1 MKSPSKNNKDKI
13 STQISLNNEKNNE
26 KKNQKNK
33 LPYFNNN
40 EKEINSNNE
49 DKNIKKDDKFFN
61 RIETND
67 YLKSKIH
74 KLNNKKNNN
83 NNNLN
88 NGFSNQSESDNENKH
103 LLITQMR
110 KDNFDKIN
118 QENRKKIKSRNQNYE
133 EKKNHQILEKLK
145 SQKNKLKNRILKLKE
160 SKSLIEKESNLTV
173 VDENINKD
181 KLKEIESKT
190 IDTTEKI
197 KKLDYEIND
206 ILHTDSNINKK
217 DKIKLFLINFEK
229 EKEIAEIRAKKYSEE
244 SKKRKAKMKKDIDSI
259 INKRKK
265 EIDLKEEE
273 EKKQRI
279 EYLKKLKERDKETRF
294 NIEKIKDEKF
304 KGLKVEEH
312 IKDKIN
318 TNENNYLF
326 NQLKEKF
333 IQKEEDLIKNENKK
347 RKYLMRSIP
356 FDEIKEFEINYLEKK
371 LKYQKDLK
379 ERSESFKKEFYEN
392 NYIPNY
398 ISHFRELSEINCNKL
413 RIERE
418 KKRKKI
424 EGQIKTQK
432 VYSERI
438 LSEKK
443 PNINLKLKKEREDKI
458 LKLTEK
464 KIIKDT
470 LNNHKKNRIL
480 LIKRDPNKPLKYN
493 WDLKL
498 DNIEDNSIN
507 KSFEIIKP
515 KRIPLS
521 LSISRKKLTLQNNE
535 NKQKDYLEEL
545 KKEREEKE
553 KNKRN
558 NENDNKILRYK
569 FNAPNINIYDK
580 VNHLKLNAINLSR
593 NVEENEKLLKKKGG
607 IEKNPEL
614 GEKFAYLLID
624 SIETKLSILNT
635 VDFN

>member
-1 MKSPSKNNKDKI
+1 MKSPSKNDKDNKK
-13 STQISLNNEKNNE
+13 STDISLNNEKINE
-26 KKNQKNK
+26 KKKQNNK
-33 LPYFNNN
+33 LPYFKYNN
-40 EKEINSNNE
+40 EKETNSNIE
-49 DKNIKKDDKFFN
+49 EQNIQKDDKFFN
-61 RIETND
+61 PIQTND
-67 YLKSKIH
+67 YLKSKIK
-74 KLNNKKNNN
+74 KLNNKNDNII
-83 NNNLN
+83 NNLN
-88 NGFSNQSESDNENKH
+88 NGFSNLSESENENKH
-103 LLITQMR
+103 LLITQM
-110 KDNFDKIN
+110 KKEYYEKIN
-118 QENRKKIKSRNQNYE
+118 KGNKKKRNKNYE
-133 EKKNHQILEKLK
+133 ENKNHMIEELK
-145 SQKNKLKNRILKLKE
+145 SQKKKLKNKILKLKKN
-160 SKSLIEKESNLTV
+160 KSLIEKESNLTI
-173 VDENINKD
+173 VDINVNKD

-190 IDTTEKI
+190 IDINEKI
-197 KKLDYEIND
+197 KKLDYVIND
-206 ILHTDSNINKK
+206 ILHTDSNLNKK

-273 EKKQRI
+273 EKKQSI
-279 EYLKKLKERDKETRF
+279 EYLKKLKERDKETRL
-294 NIEKIKDEKF
+294 NIEKIKEEKF

-312 IKDKIN
+312 IKDKVK
-318 TNENNYLF
+318 TDEKNYLF

-347 RKYLMRSIP
+347 RKYLMRPIP
-356 FDEIKEFEINYLEKK
+356 SEEIKEFEINYLEKK

-379 ERSESFKKEFYEN
+379 EKSENFKKEFNEN

-413 RIERE
+413 KIERE
-418 KKRKKI
+418 EKRKKI
-424 EGQIKTQK
+424 EGQIKTKK

-438 LSEKK
+438 LNEKK

-464 KIIKDT
+464 KIKKDT
-470 LNNHKKNRIL
+470 LYNHKKNRIL
-480 LIKRDPNKPLKYN
+480 LIKRNPNKPLKYN
-493 WDLKL
+493 YDLKI

-521 LSISRKKLTLQNNE
+521 LSISRNKLTLQNNE

-558 NENDNKILRYK
+558 NESDSKIKRYK
-569 FNAPNINIYDK
+569 FNTPNLNIYDK
-580 VNHLKLNAINLSR
+580 VNHLKLNAINLSK
-593 NVEENEKLLKKKGG
+593 NAEENEKLLKKKGG
-607 IEKNPEL
+607 IEKDPEL

-635 VDFN
+635 VNLN